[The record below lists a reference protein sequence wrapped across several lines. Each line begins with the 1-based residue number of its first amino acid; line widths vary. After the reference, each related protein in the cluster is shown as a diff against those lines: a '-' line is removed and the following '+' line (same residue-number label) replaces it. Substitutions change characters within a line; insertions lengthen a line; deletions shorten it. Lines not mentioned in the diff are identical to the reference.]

1 MTPQMPI
8 SRPQLSL
15 RTLFYCTLCAACFF
29 AGIVVQRQR
38 AADRDYDQ
46 VRRPRSLIVEVFDPT
61 PQEQSDQLVAGG
73 GSAAGRV
80 SLARDIIRDRQ
91 AAGLTQA
98 ELAALARTRQETI
111 LRIESGKYTASHRL
125 IDRIDRALTR
135 AATKRKTK
143 GR

>member
-1 MTPQMPI
+1 M
-8 SRPQLSL
+8 
-15 RTLFYCTLCAACFF
+15 
-29 AGIVVQRQR
+29 QRQR